1 MGCWN
6 ATCALSNLHIRYSE
20 PVYVFVL
27 HKIVGSPEWEP
38 IMLPIEAT
46 YDEYGSFEN
55 WCSNFDY
62 VLEQLSKYNVVDDIN
77 GKSSGVKVDADS
89 LCASWKDQLI
99 IEEDD
104 YGFLQQLSFTMI
116 KKNIVDSLLETLT
129 LKDECGQWEFSWKSV
144 DEDVARIVKSCRRE
158 YDTLNSYNL
167 AGASVRRL
175 LMGNSPDFWGCDGDF
190 KNVSGAV
197 KLLSA
202 HWGDIHRGLVDTT
215 MDLIAL
221 CTEGHDERAADVLK
235 NLLLSAFI
243 CETMRITRK
252 PWQPGGVFAGSQSR
266 ETSGHLALCKA
277 IEEVIYKEL

>member
-1 MGCWN
+1 
-6 ATCALSNLHIRYSE
+6 
-20 PVYVFVL
+20 
-27 HKIVGSPEWEP
+27 
-38 IMLPIEAT
+38 MLPIEAT

-62 VLEQLSKYNVVDDIN
+62 VLEQLSNYNVVDVLSD
-77 GKSSGVKVDADS
+77 KSSGNKVVVDS
-89 LCASWKDQLI
+89 LRTSWKDQLI

-158 YDTLNSYNL
+158 YDTLTSYNL
-167 AGASVRRL
+167 VGASLRRL
-175 LMGNSPDFWGCDGDF
+175 LMGNSPDFWGCNGDF
-190 KNVSGAV
+190 KNASGVV
-197 KLLSA
+197 KLLSV
-202 HWGDIHRGLVDTT
+202 HWSNIHHGLVDTT
-215 MDLIAL
+215 ADLITL
-221 CTEGHDERAADVLK
+221 CTEGHDVLAADVLK
-235 NLLLSAFI
+235 NLLLSAFM

-252 PWQPGGVFAGSQSR
+252 PWQPSGVFAGSQSR

-277 IEEVIYKEL
+277 IEEVIYKEIDNE